1 MQRDNVGSKALP
13 RYWQIRTSN
22 VAKSTETDSLLDLTI
37 FCALIR
43 QVYNRRE
50 LEKES
55 LFRQAVAFL
64 ISYAFSRRQS
74 NPLEVSYNVGRAFHY
89 LGMNTHA

>member
-13 RYWQIRTSN
+13 RYWQVRTTA
-22 VAKSTETDSLLDLTI
+22 VAKSTDAGCLLDLTI

-50 LEKES
+50 LDKET

-64 ISYAFSRRQS
+64 ISYALNRRQKK
-74 NPLEVSYNVGRAFHY
+74 PLEANYNVGRAFHY